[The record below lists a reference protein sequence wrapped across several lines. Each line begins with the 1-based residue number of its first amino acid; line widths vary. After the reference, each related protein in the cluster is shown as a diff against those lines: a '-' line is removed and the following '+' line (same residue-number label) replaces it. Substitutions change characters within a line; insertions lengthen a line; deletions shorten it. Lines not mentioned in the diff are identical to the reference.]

1 MARLFLMVVC
11 MTVVALPSFAQMEDV
26 AALEAAA
33 RRSKQKSVLFV
44 GGDTAE
50 NKFWGED
57 EQEKRA
63 YEEEMRRQA
72 YEEEMRRRA
81 YEEEMRRLEEER
93 RKALR
98 PVNLFGNGLKI
109 YAEVNGEVIT
119 SRDMQDRVNV
129 FVATTQI
136 PVNAET
142 KEMIIEKVLQSAID
156 EKIKL
161 QEAQKNG
168 INVSEADLN
177 KGMVN
182 FAKANNVSLEQFKQ
196 MLKQAS
202 VSEAVFKSQ
211 MKAEMAWGRLVQRK
225 AAQEV
230 QVSQG
235 EINAAL
241 ESVTKDISLRKYM
254 LSEIV
259 IPKKKATHIQDLVE
273 NLRKDPRFELYAM
286 QFSES
291 PSARNGGRL
300 GWVNEGQLASVLE
313 KNLVNMKE
321 GDISNPIFL
330 GNDYYILKL
339 EKKYNPKVDKAPMPD
354 EKEIKLMLENKKT
367 EEIANKYLRDL
378 RNKAIIENRG

>member
-1 MARLFLMVVC
+1 MARLFFMVVC
-11 MTVVALPSFAQMEDV
+11 MVVAALPSFAQMEDV

-44 GGDTAE
+44 GGNTVE
-50 NKFWGED
+50 NQFWGED
-57 EQEKRA
+57 EQEKR
-63 YEEEMRRQA
+63 A

-93 RKALR
+93 SKALR

-142 KEMIIEKVLQSAID
+142 KEMIIDKVLQSAID

-168 INVSEADLN
+168 INVSEDELN
-177 KGMVN
+177 NGMVN

-202 VSEAVFKSQ
+202 VSEKVFKSQ

-339 EKKYNPKVDKAPMPD
+339 EKKYNPKVDKAPIPD
-354 EKEIKLMLENKKT
+354 EKEIKLMIENKKT